1 MMLKAA
7 LAVTSCAGLLLALA
21 AWARAESFAGPASV
35 IDGDTIQVSGTLMQ
49 LMDIDAPGRDQF
61 CVQAAG
67 DAAWRCGEDA
77 TVALLNLVGM
87 AVVTCESEALDQ
99 FNRRLARCAVAGQ
112 DLAVALAENGWAV
125 PSENCVC
132 EPVRAAAFR
141 AQAAGLGIWTGPFA
155 LPWER
160 PAVYYL
166 GDFQD

>member
-1 MMLKAA
+1 MLKAV
-7 LAVTSCAGLLLALA
+7 LAVTSCAGLLLTLA
-21 AWARAESFAGPASV
+21 PCARAESLTGLASV

-49 LMDIDAPGRDQF
+49 LVDIDAPGRDQV

-77 TVALLNLVGM
+77 TVALLNLVGT

-99 FNRRLARCAVAGQ
+99 FNRRLARCTVAGQ
-112 DLAVALAENGWAV
+112 DLAVGLVEGGWPV
-125 PSENCVC
+125 PNEDCAC
-132 EPVRAAAFR
+132 ESVRAAALR
-141 AQAAGLGIWTGPFA
+141 AQAAGLGIWIGPFT

>member
-1 MMLKAA
+1 MLKTVMAA
-7 LAVTSCAGLLLALA
+7 ASSIGLLLALVPG
-21 AWARAESFAGPASV
+21 ARAERFAAPASV
-35 IDGDTIQVSGTLMQ
+35 IDGDTIQVSGTLIQ

-77 TVALLNLVGM
+77 AIALLNLVGT
-87 AVVTCESEALDQ
+87 AVVTCESEGLDQ
-99 FNRRLARCAVAGQ
+99 FNRHLARCTVAGQ
-112 DLAVALAENGWAV
+112 DVAVALADNGWAV
-125 PSENCVC
+125 PNKDCAC
-132 EPVRAAAFR
+132 EAVRAATLR

>member
-1 MMLKAA
+1 MLKAIL
-7 LAVTSCAGLLLALA
+7 LAASCSGLLLALVPGA
-21 AWARAESFAGPASV
+21 KAESLTGLASV
-35 IDGDTIQVSGTLMQ
+35 VDADTIQVSGTLVQ
-49 LMDIDAPGRDQF
+49 LRDIDAPGRDEF

-77 TVALLNLVGM
+77 AVALLNLVGM
-87 AVVTCESEALDQ
+87 AAVTCEGEALDQ
-99 FNRRLARCAVAGQ
+99 FNRRLARCTVAGQ

-125 PSENCVC
+125 PNEDCAC
-132 EPVRAAAFR
+132 EAVRAAVLH

>member
-1 MMLKAA
+1 MLKTVLMA
-7 LAVTSCAGLLLALA
+7 TSCAGLLLALVPC
-21 AWARAESFAGPASV
+21 ARAESFAGPASV
-35 IDGDTIQVSGTLMQ
+35 VDADTIQVSGTLIQ

-77 TVALLNLVGM
+77 AVALLNLVGM
-87 AVVTCESEALDQ
+87 AVVTCEGEALDQ
-99 FNRRLARCAVAGQ
+99 FNRRLARCTVAGQ

-125 PSENCVC
+125 PIEECAC
-132 EPVRAAAFR
+132 EAVREAALR